1 MGSTA
6 TSSWRKMMLDDMS
19 AVDIAFLP
27 MSSFDRELLHG
38 NSATL
43 VLAALVKGEK
53 HPYLI
58 RQELAEHSQGC
69 LHLSLGNLYPLLA
82 MLERRGLVRSYIGKG
97 RGSQERRLYQL
108 TAKGRK
114 TLEERVQRWTS
125 FGAGMNRVLRR
136 ARLL

>member
-1 MGSTA
+1 
-6 TSSWRKMMLDDMS
+6 
-19 AVDIAFLP
+19 

-43 VLAALVKGEK
+43 VLAALVKGER
-53 HPYLI
+53 HAYLI
-58 RQELAEHSQGC
+58 RHELVEHSRGC

-82 MLERRGLVRSYIGKG
+82 LLERRGLVMSYIGKG

-114 TLEERVQRWTS
+114 TLKERVQRWS
-125 FGAGMNRVLRR
+125 LFGAGVNRVLRR
-136 ARLL
+136 AGLV